1 MIINKGELCF
11 IKDEFFRK
19 INDPFLKCN
28 YETTKRPHYYIFQ
41 DQKTKLYWMVP
52 CSSKVEKFEKI
63 IREKRMRG
71 KPVDGIEIVKIRQ
84 KKTVLLF
91 QDMFPIRESYIEGV
105 YIRQGQR
112 VGISNPEL
120 IQRLDE
126 KAEKAIKLLRHG
138 VKFTKTQP
146 DVNRIERFLIAEE
159 TRIKEEAIIK
169 NNKVCGFEPTVSLV
183 KNVLELQELS
193 GKKCS
198 LKDIAVLSKYK
209 DVTQESVR
217 TVLGR
222 IAEEC
227 RNQEMSKNYERDQI

>member
-1 MIINKGELCF
+1 
-11 IKDEFFRK
+11 
-19 INDPFLKCN
+19 
-28 YETTKRPHYYIFQ
+28 
-41 DQKTKLYWMVP
+41 MVP

-63 IREKRMRG
+63 IREKQMHG

-112 VGISNPEL
+112 VAVSNPEL
-120 IQRLDE
+120 VKKLDE

-146 DVNRIERFLIAEE
+146 DVNRIERFLVAEE
-159 TRIKEEAIIK
+159 TQIKEEAVIRNIK
-169 NNKVCGFEPTVSLV
+169 VSGFEPTVTLV
-183 KNVLELQELS
+183 KNILELQELS
-193 GKKCS
+193 GKKYT

-209 DVTQESVR
+209 EVTHESVR
-217 TVLGR
+217 TVLSR

-227 RNQEMSKNYERDQI
+227 RNQEMSQI